1 MADFDYW
8 CEVSPVADLL
18 VRGACLNPDRDAIV
32 FPDQRR
38 SYKALLNGAI
48 RVACGLLALD
58 VKPGEHVGLMTTNSP
73 EYVEGFFGILLLGC
87 VAVPINARHKASE
100 LGYIV
105 DNSQLVALLTTA
117 DPDEYVDFSEVMRKA
132 LPSLGTAQNPTSL
145 SLPEAPNLRCTVL
158 LRGKNRNGFLGR
170 DDFDRLVERIDPALV
185 EQARMRV
192 CIRQTAL
199 IIYTSGTTANPKG
212 CMLSHEAVTRGPTE
226 RARHRLATGGHDV
239 HWGAGP
245 LFHIGTL
252 SPFIGT
258 IGAIGTYLTDT
269 VFEPGRALELMTSEK
284 VTTAWPWFQAIMLGL
299 IDHPSFDADKL
310 KSLRS
315 MFLISPSVLVDRVQ
329 TLLPSTEIIQGC
341 GMTETAGIF
350 ALADRDESREQRST
364 TQGKAATGVEV
375 RILSLDGGRD
385 ALPGEVGE
393 ILVRGYCVMDG
404 YYRDPVKT
412 AEALDEDGWLHTGDL
427 YSKSADGSLVFNG
440 RLKDMLKVGGEN
452 VAAIEVEAFLCEH
465 PAVNLSAVIG
475 MADDRLEEVPV
486 AFVELRRGNSLEA
499 AELIE
504 FCKGRIA
511 NYKIPR
517 AVYFVQPE
525 EWPMS
530 ATKIQKQ
537 ALKVRLQ
544 EILGK

>member
-1 MADFDYW
+1 
-8 CEVSPVADLL
+8 
-18 VRGACLNPDRDAIV
+18 
-32 FPDQRR
+32 
-38 SYKALLNGAI
+38 
-48 RVACGLLALD
+48 
-58 VKPGEHVGLMTTNSP
+58 
-73 EYVEGFFGILLLGC
+73 
-87 VAVPINARHKASE
+87 
-100 LGYIV
+100 
-105 DNSQLVALLTTA
+105 
-117 DPDEYVDFSEVMRKA
+117 
-132 LPSLGTAQNPTSL
+132 
-145 SLPEAPNLRCTVL
+145 
-158 LRGKNRNGFLGR
+158 
-170 DDFDRLVERIDPALV
+170 
-185 EQARMRV
+185 
-192 CIRQTAL
+192 
-199 IIYTSGTTANPKG
+199 
-212 CMLSHEAVTRGPTE
+212 MLSHEAVTRGPTE

>member
-32 FPDQRR
+32 LPNQRR
-38 SYKALLNGAI
+38 SYKVLLEGAV
-48 RVACGLLALD
+48 RVARGLLALD

-117 DPDEYVDFSEVMRKA
+117 DPDEYVDFSEVLRKA
-132 LPSLGTAQNPTSL
+132 LPSLASAQTPTSL
-145 SLPEAPNLRCTVL
+145 SLQEAPSLRCTVL
-158 LRGKNRNGFLGR
+158 LRGKDREGFLGR
-170 DDFDRLVERIDPALV
+170 DVFDRLAEKIDPALV

-258 IGAIGTYLTDT
+258 IGALGTYLTDT
-269 VFEPGRALELMTSEK
+269 VFEPGRALELMVREK

-299 IDHPSFDADKL
+299 IDHPSFDPDKL

-315 MFLISPSVLVDRVQ
+315 LFLISPSVLVDRVQ
-329 TLLPSTEIIQGC
+329 SLLPATEVIQGC

-385 ALPGEVGE
+385 ARADEVGE

-404 YYRDPVKT
+404 YYHDPVKT
-412 AEALDEDGWLHTGDL
+412 AEALDADGWLHTGDL
-427 YSKSADGSLVFNG
+427 YSKTVDGSLVFNG

-465 PAVNLSAVIG
+465 PEVNLAAVIG

-486 AFVELRRGNSLEA
+486 AFVELRRGSNLQSE
-499 AELIE
+499 ELIS

-537 ALKVRLQ
+537 VLKVRLQ

>member
-18 VRGACLNPDRDAIV
+18 VRGARLNPERDAIV
-32 FPDQRR
+32 FPDQRK
-38 SYKALLNGAI
+38 SYKALLSGAI
-48 RVACGLLALD
+48 RVACGLLALN

-132 LPSLGTAQNPTSL
+132 LPSLASAQTPTSL
-145 SLPEAPNLRCTVL
+145 SLPEAPSLRCTVL
-158 LRGKNRNGFLGR
+158 LRGKDRNGFLGR
-170 DDFDRLVERIDPALV
+170 DDFDRLAETIDPALV

-258 IGAIGTYLTDT
+258 IGALGTYLTDT
-269 VFEPGRALELMTSEK
+269 VFDPGRALELMAREK

-299 IDHPSFDADKL
+299 IDHPSFDPDKL

-329 TLLPSTEIIQGC
+329 ALLPTTEIIQGC

-375 RILSLDGGRD
+375 RILSLEGGRD
-385 ALPGEVGE
+385 ARPNEVGE

-412 AEALDEDGWLHTGDL
+412 AEALDADGWLHTGDL
-427 YSKSADGSLVFNG
+427 YSKSANGSLIFNG

-486 AFVELRRGNSLEA
+486 AFVELRRGNSIEA

-544 EILGK
+544 ELLGK